1 MRYSIIFI
9 IISITIVNS
18 KIIEQFIEDKN
29 KKLDFRLAEKNE
41 LLDKE
46 IISTKTPY
54 IRSVTDIESISM
66 KPTANVSS
74 NSYD

>member
-1 MRYSIIFI
+1 LNTSFIFI

-46 IISTKTPY
+46 IISKKTPY
-54 IRSVTDIESISM
+54 IRGAIDIESDFI
-66 KPTANVSS
+66 KQTANVSQ
-74 NSYD
+74 SYD